1 MFCDQMKVYLVFIL
15 VQSILSVAIA
25 GAASIEIFGPLVFLG
40 ILFLLCKYKHF
51 TIANVLV
58 ALAVVLGIIVD
69 IYALSNQRA
78 LKHIVVAKAVNRE
91 GMDVMDKT
99 AMMKMAAMNGKGVKP
114 APAGLEQIMIKPNV
128 PGQNRLDPTM
138 MMNMSP
144 ADKKKLAEM
153 KAKMNGGAK
162 MLLK

>member
-40 ILFLLCKYKHF
+40 VLYLLCKYKHF

-69 IYALSNQRA
+69 IYALSNQKA
-78 LKHIVVAKAVNRE
+78 IKHVLVAKAVNRE
-91 GMDVMDKT
+91 GMAVKESNGVH
-99 AMMKMAAMNGKGVKP
+99 AASANLD
-114 APAGLEQIMIKPNV
+114 ASMINNIKK
-128 PGQNRLDPTM
+128 LDPE
-138 MMNMSP
+138 
-144 ADKKKLAEM
+144 KLKRQMDAM
-153 KAKMNGGAK
+153 KAQALMENK
-162 MLLK
+162 

>member
-1 MFCDQMKVYLVFIL
+1 MKVYLVFIL

-69 IYALSNQRA
+69 IYALSNQKA
-78 LKHIVVAKAVNRE
+78 IKHVLVAKAVNRE
-91 GMDVMDKT
+91 GMDG
-99 AMMKMAAMNGKGVKP
+99 MKMETDSLTMTATPENDKKEMTEEEIMKMIQEMNG
-114 APAGLEQIMIKPNV
+114 
-128 PGQNRLDPTM
+128 
-138 MMNMSP
+138 SP
-144 ADKKKLAEM
+144 ADMQAKMQAEM
-153 KAKMNGGAK
+153 K
-162 MLLK
+162 